1 MELLALVVSHACF
14 HVALRRKRVWKPA
27 LQEHAADKSGTKDVE
42 ASAADA
48 PSDADPKEPA
58 GGASDTQSRP
68 AGGRAPPASRG
79 SSLGTS
85 KRRR

>member
-1 MELLALVVSHACF
+1 MELLALIVPHAPF
-14 HVALRRKRVWKPA
+14 DVALHRKRVWKPA

-42 ASAADA
+42 ASVADA

-58 GGASDTQSRP
+58 GGVTDEQTRP
-68 AGGRAPPASRG
+68 AGARAPSAPRGG
-79 SSLGTS
+79 SSGTS